1 MEVYGILQ
9 NMSNTILITGV
20 SSGIGKVTADYF
32 RSKKWLVLGTSRAP
46 SSDPTVYQLD
56 VTDSAATKQCI
67 NQIVE
72 QHGTIDVV
80 LNNAG
85 YGLYGAFEQCDEQD
99 VKQQY
104 DVNVFG
110 TMNVCRAILPHLRK
124 WQAGTII
131 NISSIGGKFV
141 VPYYGVYNSTKFAIE
156 GFSEGLWH
164 EVKPF
169 GIRVKVIEPGAINTG
184 FYNRSKQEGKQM
196 NIDPVYK
203 AMTDKLWPQYAAAG
217 KKGADPI
224 VVAKVIYKAAISRNS
239 RLRYAAA
246 RDAHINIA
254 AMKLLPHQIGLW
266 LASKFTVER

>member
-1 MEVYGILQ
+1 M
-9 NMSNTILITGV
+9 NKTILITGV
-20 SSGIGKVTADYF
+20 SSGIGKVTGEYF
-32 RSKKWLVLGTSRAP
+32 KANGWTVIGTSRTAQP
-46 SSDPTVYQLD
+46 NVYALD
-56 VTDSAATKQCI
+56 VTNVADCQRVI
-67 NQIVE
+67 DQIVQE
-72 QHGTIDVV
+72 HGQIDVV

-85 YGLYGAFEQCDEQD
+85 YGLYGAFEQCDDQD
-99 VKQQY
+99 VRKQY
-104 DVNVFG
+104 EVNVFG
-110 TMNVCRAILPHLRK
+110 TMNICRAILPHMRQ
-124 WQAGTII
+124 WQAGTIV

-169 GIRVKVIEPGAINTG
+169 GIRVKVVEPGAINTG
-184 FYNRSKQEGKQM
+184 FYDRSKQEGKQM

-217 KKGADPI
+217 KKGADPM
-224 VVAKVIYKAAISRNS
+224 VVAKVIYKAATSNNS

-254 AMKLLPHQIGLW
+254 AMKILPHQIGLW